1 MKEGKMKIR
10 SVFQLLTFMLLL
22 SEVPRAQSGGFYS
35 SDITK
40 TGIDYTE
47 ISGFF
52 FGTPHTPSD
61 PGQEGCTWYQDG
73 AGIFTAWD
81 HGGESNHF
89 GHCLWVMYTAE
100 LTPGFWRIGLNA
112 INRGSIKDHIWYPSF
127 QVLIEIVG
135 DTPFPQ
141 KKVVRVPASDGKV
154 NHGYQWFYIQKPGL
168 YGVTLTWLNDKSEC
182 FGSGSAGEE
191 CFDVN
196 IMIDS
201 VFMDQWKRWN
211 W

>member
-1 MKEGKMKIR
+1 MKVR
-10 SVFQLLTFMLLL
+10 LAFQLFVLTVLMSAYPF
-22 SEVPRAQSGGFYS
+22 AQSGGFS
-35 SDITK
+35 GADITR
-40 TGIDYTE
+40 TGVDFTE

-52 FGTPHTPSD
+52 PGTPHTPED
-61 PGQEGCTWYQDG
+61 PGQEGCTWYSEG

-89 GHCLWVMYTAE
+89 GHCLWAMYTAE

-112 INRGSIKDHIWYPSF
+112 INRGSIKSNHWYPSF
-127 QVLIEIVG
+127 QVLVEIIG
-135 DTPFPQ
+135 DTRFPQ
-141 KKVVRVPASDGKV
+141 KKIIHVPASDDQV
-154 NHGYQWFYIQKPGL
+154 HHGYQWFHIQKTGI

-182 FGSGSAGEE
+182 FGSNSGGGAEE

-201 VFMDQWKRWN
+201 VFMDRWRG
-211 W
+211 WIW